1 MSNYKTYKDLPTA
14 EAPSN
19 SSSNLPSNLI
29 IIESKEHKQQLINT
43 SKVLIV
49 DIYGDF
55 CGPCKIIAPKY
66 ERMAK
71 EFAKA
76 EGGDAFVF
84 AKEDVMKK
92 ISPYIKGVPAFEYY
106 VDGKFYGN
114 TVGADDVEI
123 LNKLEE
129 IKNHIHDTRSQ
140 QKHHTGQ
147 HIHQKTK
154 QNPNPNINQ
163 HHVQQNTNQNPH
175 IRNIQR

>member
-1 MSNYKTYKDLPTA
+1 MSNYKIYKDLPTA
-14 EAPSN
+14 EEPTN
-19 SSSNLPSNLI
+19 PSSNVPSNLI
-29 IIESKEHKQQLINT
+29 VIESKEHKQQLINT

-66 ERMAK
+66 EKMAK

-106 VDGKFYGN
+106 VNGKFYGD

-129 IKNHIHDTRSQ
+129 IKNHISNTHSNQKQHASQ
-140 QKHHTGQ
+140 H
-147 HIHQKTK
+147 K
-154 QNPNPNINQ
+154 QNQNQNQ
-163 HHVQQNTNQNPH
+163 HHVQKNSNQNPH
-175 IRNIQR
+175 IRNMQR